1 MWAASVRRAASAA
14 KYATAA
20 TTATLVTNDTNCFY
34 ETRKRIGAYD
44 LGPTL
49 GEGAFA
55 TVRKA
60 SKGGETYACKIINT
74 ARMNEELC
82 KKEVEMMRRAGKH
95 ANLVSL
101 VDVVELPDARALV
114 LELATGGEVF
124 ERICEK
130 GCYSEKDAALVAKQ
144 VALALKHLHSKGIA
158 HRDLKPENL
167 LLVSD
172 AHDADVKLCDLGI
185 AAAPCEKLDK
195 RVGTPGYA
203 APEMLLA
210 TKKKTYDAR
219 CDLFALGVI
228 LFVLLGGYHP
238 FDPMGDASDAILASR
253 IKQGKWQFHD
263 EAWAKISPE
272 AKDVVRHLLAVKPDD
287 RWDVDDVL
295 SSPWV
300 AGSASSAPIGN
311 NERLRA
317 FNQARRT
324 WAAAIRA
331 AALVASAPVAAA
343 HHSATGTL
351 SDEARAELREAF
363 DGLDV
368 EGIWPRPGIIAV
380 TACLP
385 ETATHLVR
393 LRPRRQRHDLL
404 RGARRGYGVAR
415 PRRGGPRR
423 VQGGARVRKRCDHV
437 RRVLRCVEI
446 KIRAPRATDATPA
459 HCLMSTQVLR
469 RDGSDLHVLDGGVAA
484 RVRHI

>member
-1 MWAASVRRAASAA
+1 MVRASKSRAHSTPLSQQFLSQGMWAASVRRAASAA
-14 KYATAA
+14 KYAAVT
-20 TTATLVTNDTNCFY
+20 TTATLVTNDSNCFY
-34 ETRKRIGAYD
+34 ETRKKIGAYD

-82 KKEVEMMRRAGKH
+82 TKEIEMMQRAGKH

-101 VDVVELPDARALV
+101 IDVVELPDARALV

-130 GCYSEKDAALVAKQ
+130 GCYSERDAALVAKQ
-144 VALALKHLHSKGIA
+144 VALALKHLHGRGIA

-195 RVGTPGYA
+195 SVGTPGYA

-238 FDPMGDASDAILASR
+238 FDPLGDASDAILASR
-253 IKQGKWQFHD
+253 IKQGK
-263 EAWAKISPE
+263 
-272 AKDVVRHLLAVKPDD
+272 
-287 RWDVDDVL
+287 
-295 SSPWV
+295 
-300 AGSASSAPIGN
+300 
-311 NERLRA
+311 
-317 FNQARRT
+317 
-324 WAAAIRA
+324 
-331 AALVASAPVAAA
+331 
-343 HHSATGTL
+343 
-351 SDEARAELREAF
+351 
-363 DGLDV
+363 
-368 EGIWPRPGIIAV
+368 
-380 TACLP
+380 
-385 ETATHLVR
+385 
-393 LRPRRQRHDLL
+393 
-404 RGARRGYGVAR
+404 
-415 PRRGGPRR
+415 
-423 VQGGARVRKRCDHV
+423 
-437 RRVLRCVEI
+437 
-446 KIRAPRATDATPA
+446 
-459 HCLMSTQVLR
+459 
-469 RDGSDLHVLDGGVAA
+469 
-484 RVRHI
+484 

>member
-1 MWAASVRRAASAA
+1 MRRAATAA

-60 SKGGETYACKIINT
+60 SKNGETYACKIINT
-74 ARMNEELC
+74 ARMNEDLC
-82 KKEVEMMRRAGKH
+82 KKEIEMMKRAGKH
-95 ANLVSL
+95 AHLVSL

-144 VALALKHLHSKGIA
+144 VALALKHLHSRGIA

-300 AGSASSAPIGN
+300 AGNASSAPIGN
-311 NERLRA
+311 NKRLRA

-343 HHSATGTL
+343 HHSANKGAL
-351 SDEARAELREAF
+351 SDEAKAELREAF

-385 ETATHLVR
+385 ETATRLVR
-393 LRPRRQRHDLL
+393 LCPRRQRHHLL
-404 RGARRGYGVAR
+404 RRARPGHGLAR
-415 PRRGGPRR
+415 PRQGGPRR
-423 VQGGARVRKRCDHV
+423 VQGGARVRKRCDYV
-437 RRVLRCVEI
+437 RRVLF
-446 KIRAPRATDATPA
+446 
-459 HCLMSTQVLR
+459 SN
-469 RDGSDLHVLDGGVAA
+469 GSHLHVLDGRAA
-484 RVRHI
+484 TRVRHL